1 MRRRARRHAG
11 HPGQRGLSA
20 PPTPTTPTAPPGP
33 AIGTGGVRALYA
45 AYFAFV
51 GLFSPYLSL
60 WFDSR
65 GLSIG
70 EIAVLLS
77 LPQVLR
83 IAAPPFWGWLADR
96 GGHRVA
102 LLRISAV
109 AALVVLLLGLA
120 FAGWFS

>member
-1 MRRRARRHAG
+1 VRRRARRHAG
-11 HPGQRGLSA
+11 HSGQRRLSA
-20 PPTPTTPTAPPGP
+20 PPVPSAPPGKK
-33 AIGTGGVRALYA
+33 AIGTGSVRALYA

-83 IAAPPFWGWLADR
+83 IFAPPFWGWLADR

-109 AALVVLLLGLA
+109 AALLVRA
-120 FAGWFS
+120 